1 MKQMIV
7 RCIEMVEQ
15 HQQWKKVR
23 TNITQGV
30 EQEKVVAVA
39 TAITRRPA
47 IGIVVGHRLC
57 QGHIAGGTISMMM
70 VRNHDGEQHQKA
82 RHQKHITNNP
92 ISHFSTHDANV
103 RKNAILFSKSDKK
116 SGYFRRFFI
125 CGRKW
130 TTNLKKAYL
139 NYQGFRITPHLKL
152 EALNVERYYKAL
164 LIAQV
169 AKILSESLLVNKSM
183 SFFKSKEDTLGA
195 LMHSLPFLE
204 ECHSKSLDYLES
216 QASFNVFVNM
226 LFGFFKRFC
235 RV

>member
-1 MKQMIV
+1 
-7 RCIEMVEQ
+7 MVEQ

-23 TNITQGV
+23 TNITQGIK
-30 EQEKVVAVA
+30 QEKVVAVA

-116 SGYFRRFFI
+116 SGYFVDSLFAA
-125 CGRKW
+125 G
-130 TTNLKKAYL
+130 N
-139 NYQGFRITPHLKL
+139 G
-152 EALNVERYYKAL
+152 L
-164 LIAQV
+164 L
-169 AKILSESLLVNKSM
+169 
-183 SFFKSKEDTLGA
+183 T
-195 LMHSLPFLE
+195 
-204 ECHSKSLDYLES
+204 
-216 QASFNVFVNM
+216 
-226 LFGFFKRFC
+226 
-235 RV
+235 

>member
-47 IGIVVGHRLC
+47 IGIVVAHRLC

-103 RKNAILFSKSDKK
+103 RKNAIIFSKSDKK

-139 NYQGFRITPHLKL
+139 R
-152 EALNVERYYKAL
+152 
-164 LIAQV
+164 
-169 AKILSESLLVNKSM
+169 AKQQNQ
-183 SFFKSKEDTLGA
+183 F
-195 LMHSLPFLE
+195 
-204 ECHSKSLDYLES
+204 
-216 QASFNVFVNM
+216 
-226 LFGFFKRFC
+226 
-235 RV
+235 

>member
-70 VRNHDGEQHQKA
+70 VRN
-82 RHQKHITNNP
+82 RI
-92 ISHFSTHDANV
+92 
-103 RKNAILFSKSDKK
+103 ILFPTFPRMTRMYEKTPF
-116 SGYFRRFFI
+116 YFQNRTKRVAISVDSLFAA
-125 CGRKW
+125 G
-130 TTNLKKAYL
+130 N
-139 NYQGFRITPHLKL
+139 G
-152 EALNVERYYKAL
+152 L
-164 LIAQV
+164 L
-169 AKILSESLLVNKSM
+169 
-183 SFFKSKEDTLGA
+183 T
-195 LMHSLPFLE
+195 
-204 ECHSKSLDYLES
+204 
-216 QASFNVFVNM
+216 
-226 LFGFFKRFC
+226 
-235 RV
+235 

>member
-1 MKQMIV
+1 MLERLHVKFLT
-7 RCIEMVEQ
+7 RKVEY
-15 HQQWKKVR
+15 
-23 TNITQGV
+23 
-30 EQEKVVAVA
+30 
-39 TAITRRPA
+39 
-47 IGIVVGHRLC
+47 
-57 QGHIAGGTISMMM
+57 
-70 VRNHDGEQHQKA
+70 
-82 RHQKHITNNP
+82 
-92 ISHFSTHDANV
+92 ISHTLSSTTRLLLDLKKEINTPYSQ
-103 RKNAILFSKSDKK
+103 RAIELF
-116 SGYFRRFFI
+116 
-125 CGRKW
+125 
-130 TTNLKKAYL
+130 TLKKAYL